1 MASSAKTSAIRV
13 FIVSTEA
20 ILRASLR
27 ALVKRH
33 KEMQVVGESR
43 GDKNLIS
50 LLRRRKPDVIL
61 LVAPPGTPECLKATR
76 KALNDDA
83 ELKIVLVTRKADPAS
98 LLAFIHA
105 GISGY
110 VLLTTKPDCL
120 LEAIERAARRH
131 YFIDPAFSDHI
142 AALLLASAKYVP
154 HRSTASQLSPR
165 ERQVLQYTAEGHTN
179 QETARIMRVSARTVE
194 TFQSRIK
201 EKLGLKTRTD
211 LVRYAVSAG
220 LLRHFAE
227 AA

>member
-1 MASSAKTSAIRV
+1 MTSSAKKSAIRV

-20 ILRASLR
+20 ILRSSLR
-27 ALVKRH
+27 AIVKRRRQI
-33 KEMQVVGESR
+33 QVAGESS

-76 KALNDDA
+76 KALDDDA
-83 ELKIVLVTRKADPAS
+83 GLRIVLVTRKADPAS

-154 HRSTASQLSPR
+154 HGSTASQLSPR

-179 QETARIMRVSARTVE
+179 QGIAKMLRVSVRTVE
-194 TFQSRIK
+194 TF
-201 EKLGLKTRTD
+201 
-211 LVRYAVSAG
+211 
-220 LLRHFAE
+220 
-227 AA
+227 